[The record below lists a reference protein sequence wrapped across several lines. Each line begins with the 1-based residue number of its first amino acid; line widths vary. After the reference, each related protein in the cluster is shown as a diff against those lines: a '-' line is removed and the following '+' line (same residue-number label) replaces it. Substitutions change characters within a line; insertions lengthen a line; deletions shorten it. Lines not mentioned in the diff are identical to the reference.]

1 MTKILVF
8 VLLTGCACCGVY
20 AQGDA
25 LPPTLSATPS
35 ATPTAATFASPS
47 ASQPAPLSDA
57 MSPQAERARIQAERD
72 RAEERFAGEQV
83 VCYGKFAVNDCV
95 GKARVVRREA
105 LADLRRQEGSLNA
118 AEAKRRGAGQLSRIE
133 EKSSPQAELDA
144 ANRRA
149 ASLQTQQARQ
159 AEADDKAAARA
170 AAGLTTDAR
179 VNAGSDR
186 PAKRAQAQAER
197 ANKSNAAALAQKRYA
212 DKQQEGEVRALER
225 RKRLARQPVS
235 TAKPLENPPGKSP

>member
-1 MTKILVF
+1 MTK
-8 VLLTGCACCGVY
+8 VLLFMLFMACACCGVS
-20 AQGDA
+20 AQGDV
-25 LPPTLSATPS
+25 LSPTPSATPS
-35 ATPTAATFASPS
+35 AIPS
-47 ASQPAPLSDA
+47 ATQPAPLSDA
-57 MSPQAERARIQAERD
+57 LSPQAERARIQAEREL
-72 RAEERFAGEQV
+72 AEARFAKEQV

-95 GKARVVRREA
+95 GHARVVRREA
-105 LADLRRQEGSLNA
+105 LADLRRQEVSLNA

-159 AEADDKAAARA
+159 LDADDKAAARA

-179 VNAGSDR
+179 VNAESDR
-186 PAKRAQAQAER
+186 AAKRAQAQVDHATK
-197 ANKSNAAALAQKRYA
+197 ANAAALAQKKYA
-212 DKQQEGEVRALER
+212 DKQKEGQERALEQ

-235 TAKPLENPPGKSP
+235 SAKPLENSPDKSP